1 MRLSP
6 QPLPVQ
12 CFRDL
17 RVLRR
22 QSGCLFK
29 ELTEG
34 ETKLTEQ
41 TVSDEMISCG
51 SVVLKLWRTAH
62 NFFCLIWKQH
72 GLSIILPNLDI
83 EGKKIPLTINTSS
96 FKKIYIYLIPR
107 KQEVHR
113 LSKKKKKTQ
122 NQKHKQPKT
131 PQKPTPSPHGKKD
144 RWQPHMII
152 SIFFVD
158 SP

>member
-41 TVSDEMISCG
+41 TVSGEMISCG

-62 NFFCLIWKQH
+62 NFFLF
-72 GLSIILPNLDI
+72 NL
-83 EGKKIPLTINTSS
+83 ETTWP
-96 FKKIYIYLIPR
+96 IYYFA
-107 KQEVHR
+107 KFGH
-113 LSKKKKKTQ
+113 
-122 NQKHKQPKT
+122 
-131 PQKPTPSPHGKKD
+131 
-144 RWQPHMII
+144 
-152 SIFFVD
+152 
-158 SP
+158 

>member
-41 TVSDEMISCG
+41 TVSGEMISCG

-96 FKKIYIYLIPR
+96 LKKIYIYLIPR

-113 LSKKKKKTQ
+113 LSKKKKQNPKPNTHTTKNPTKT
-122 NQKHKQPKT
+122 HSL
-131 PQKPTPSPHGKKD
+131 SPWEKRQVATSHD
-144 RWQPHMII
+144 Y
-152 SIFFVD
+152 
-158 SP
+158 